1 VYAGDAI
8 RTVSTV
14 TGVRRSRSRPDRGIV
29 TMEVRIVN
37 QRDEVVQEGVDVV
50 LVGARDRAR

>member
-1 VYAGDAI
+1 
-8 RTVSTV
+8 
-14 TGVRRSRSRPDRGIV
+14 
-29 TMEVRIVN
+29 MEVRIVN